1 MTINLYKAW
10 IINLPFRLLNRKCFL
25 GEIKLTDIQSIY
37 TRKIFIY
44 IKVLLEETR
53 PFIFSK
59 YLKLRLREYLK
70 KKF

>member
-1 MTINLYKAW
+1 MIINLYKAW

-25 GEIKLTDIQSIY
+25 GEIKLTDIQLIY

-44 IKVLLEETR
+44 IKVLLEENR
-53 PFIFSK
+53 PFIFAK
-59 YLKLRLREYLK
+59 YLKLRLRECLR

>member
-1 MTINLYKAW
+1 MIINLYKAW

-53 PFIFSK
+53 PFIFAK